1 MAYNRDNEKEYGE
14 RNEHRH
20 DEIVDGKSYVDGF
33 VVSVKF
39 ASNPKAYFFH
49 SYSAE
54 YKANDPVVVETVRG
68 IELGHVEREA
78 RPISDFKQGLLL
90 KPLLR
95 KATSKDLDDYN
106 KNIEN
111 AKYAMNIC
119 RDGIRA
125 QKLDMHLLRAEYT
138 LDGSKAIFNYSAE
151 NRVDFREL
159 LKELSTK
166 LKCRIELRQIGSRDR
181 AKLVGGIGICG
192 LPLCCSTFLGEF
204 DAISINMAKNQF
216 LVLNIQKLSGH
227 CGKLLCCL
235 KYEDNDYTQA
245 RKGLPRIGQKFI
257 FENDSFRVA
266 NINVL
271 TKQVRIESKDSV
283 KFVKLEDVLELIR
296 AQQPAPAPAQV

>member
-1 MAYNRDNEKEYGE
+1 MAFNKDNDKQSFE
-14 RNEHRH
+14 RNEYRH
-20 DEIVDGKSYVDGF
+20 EEIQDGKSYVDGY
-33 VVSVKF
+33 VVSIKF

-49 SYSAE
+49 SYSSD
-54 YKANDPVVVETVRG
+54 YKVNDPVVVETIRG

-78 RPISDFKQGLLL
+78 KPISDFKQGLLL
-90 KPLLR
+90 RPLIR
-95 KATSKDLDDYN
+95 KATEKDLNDYN
-106 KNIEN
+106 KNLEN

-119 RDGIRA
+119 REGIRD
-125 QKLDMHLLRAEYT
+125 LNLEMHLLRAEYT

-159 LKELSTK
+159 LKDLSIK

-181 AKLVGGIGICG
+181 AKLIGGIGICG

-245 RKGLPRIGQKFI
+245 RKGLPRIGQKFT
-257 FENDSFRVA
+257 FENESYKVA

-271 TKQVRIESKDSV
+271 TKQVRIESREHV
-283 KFVKLEDVLELIR
+283 KFVKLEEVLELIR
-296 AQQPAPAPAQV
+296 AQTPLPPAQV

>member
-1 MAYNRDNEKEYGE
+1 MAYNRDNDKEYGE

-20 DEIVDGKSYVDGF
+20 EEIVDGKSYVDGF

-49 SYSAE
+49 SYSSE

-68 IELGHVEREA
+68 LELGNVEREA

-111 AKYAMNIC
+111 AKYAMTIC
-119 RDGIRA
+119 RDEIRN
-125 QKLDMHLLRAEYT
+125 QKLDMHLIRAEYT

-181 AKLVGGIGICG
+181 AKLIGGIGICG

-296 AQQPAPAPAQV
+296 AQQPVPAQV

>member
-49 SYSAE
+49 SYSPD
-54 YKANDPVVVETVRG
+54 YKPNDPVVVETVRG

-95 KATSKDLDDYN
+95 KATPKDLDDYN
-106 KNIEN
+106 RNIEN
-111 AKYAMNIC
+111 AKYAMTIC
-119 RDGIRA
+119 RDGIRN
-125 QKLDMHLLRAEYT
+125 QKLEMHLLRAEYT

-181 AKLVGGIGICG
+181 AKLIGGIGICG

-257 FENDSFRVA
+257 YENDSFRVA

-296 AQQPAPAPAQV
+296 AQQPVPAPAQV